1 MYRRR
6 SIFRMRNSQVRKERG
21 EHTTTPDSDECE
33 TLKTRSRLLY
43 VAFFSI
49 QTTKDSLIFRAISI
63 ITILHKCFLFKIQIQ
78 DSVIL
83 AQNKINAANKMKVKD
98 DVRNFFE
105 IYFILFFNSRSLAF
119 HSAPLILLRRWLVFL
134 FWAKSA

>member
-21 EHTTTPDSDECE
+21 EHTTTPDGDECE

-63 ITILHKCFLFKIQIQ
+63 ITILHKCFIFKIQIQ

-98 DVRNFFE
+98 DVRT
-105 IYFILFFNSRSLAF
+105 L
-119 HSAPLILLRRWLVFL
+119 
-134 FWAKSA
+134 